1 MPPAERLDAEA
12 GMRGGPSL
20 PLVLTGLILF
30 ALALR
35 FWRLGDWNFE
45 ATEMFTLRD
54 SLRPRWGNP
63 RPLIYL
69 LNHYLIGPFRPLDE
83 LGLRIFPAL
92 FGVLA
97 VPALYLSARRLVGTR
112 AALLGALLLTVS
124 AMHVIYSQFARYWS
138 LVFLLSAIYPF
149 ALYVGIR
156 EGNRRAL
163 ALGAVTTILAV
174 LAHPV
179 AILLVGGPALWLAVI
194 YLRPSQLKRLWAYPA
209 FRWGAAVALVLLVIV
224 VVRLIPLLRGWIEMH
239 DQNPGMGQFLRGPKR
254 GPGVKQAVLLT
265 AYFESLTVPVVLG
278 AFVGVYTLWRRLDR
292 TLGIFLASLALF
304 PMAFIAL
311 ISARTPVST
320 YYLLPTAP
328 VFFIGAGIFLDR
340 VFAADWNLQPRWLV
354 PGTVLAIFVWATM
367 PTLVSQYR
375 NGRRFDFRGAAQWLQ
390 PHVSEG
396 DIIYSDQP
404 MVLAHYLKDA
414 EVQKLRANPGELR
427 EALED
432 VRGSGGKALWVVAPA
447 PSHAFRTNLRPGGLA
462 DWLWSQCQLRNTMG
476 QGRLDFRQQY
486 LQVYQCRP
494 GGAPAGEG

>member
-1 MPPAERLDAEA
+1 MRPAERLDSEA
-12 GMRGGPSL
+12 GSPGGTPV
-20 PLVLTGLILF
+20 PLVLTGLILL
-30 ALALR
+30 ALVLR

-97 VPALYLSARRLVGTR
+97 VPALYFSVRRLIGRR
-112 AALLGALLLTVS
+112 AALLSALLLTLS

-138 LVFLLSAIYPF
+138 LVFLLSAVYPF
-149 ALYVGIR
+149 ALYRGLR
-156 EGNRRAL
+156 EGNRGAL
-163 ALGAVTTILAV
+163 VVGVVTAILAV

-179 AILLVGGPALWLAVI
+179 AILLIGGPALWLAVI
-194 YLRPSQLKRLWAYPA
+194 YLRPSQLRRLWAYPA
-209 FRWGAAVALVLLVIV
+209 FRWGTAVALVLLAIV
-224 VVRLIPLLRGWIEMH
+224 VVRLVPLLHGWIEMH

-254 GPGVKQAVLLT
+254 GPFVKQAVLLT

-278 AFVGVYTLWRRLDR
+278 AVVGVYAVWRRQDR
-292 TLGIFLASLALF
+292 ALGIFLASLALF

-328 VFFIGAGIFLDR
+328 VFFVGAGIFLDR
-340 VFAADWNLQPRWLV
+340 VFAVDWNLRPRWLI
-354 PGTVLAIFVWATM
+354 PGTLLVIFISATM

-390 PHVSEG
+390 PHLSEG

-404 MVLAHYLKDA
+404 MVLAHYLKGA
-414 EVQKLRANPGELR
+414 AVQKLRANPAPL
-427 EALED
+427 EAALGD
-432 VRGSGGKALWVVAPA
+432 VRGSGGKALWVIAPA
-447 PSHAFRTNLRPGGLA
+447 PAHAFRTNLKPGGLA
-462 DWLWSQCQLRNTMG
+462 DWLWSACQMRNTIG

-486 LQVYQCRP
+486 LQVYQCPP
-494 GGAPAGEG
+494 GEPQGGQG